1 MLRRAA
7 LPLAIPTGIA
17 LFATPADATTV
28 QVSIMNTAFSP
39 KLITVSQGDTVTWTN
54 MDGFD
59 HTSTDKGFWDSGHI
73 QPGHQYKQTT
83 AFFNA
88 GSYAYVCTIHQM
100 HGTVRVPM
108 TRSGS
113 SGSGWTVRW
122 SSASSTPAGR
132 NFDVQIKRPG
142 STTFRSF
149 RSATTA
155 LKAFF
160 NPARTGTYK
169 FEARTRI
176 TATGKT
182 SDWSPVLTLSIS

>member
-1 MLRRAA
+1 M
-7 LPLAIPTGIA
+7 
-17 LFATPADATTV
+17 FATPADATTV

-39 KLITVSQGDTVTWTN
+39 KVVTVAQGDTVTWTN

-73 QPGHQYKQTT
+73 ASGHLYKQTI
-83 AFFNA
+83 AFLNA
-88 GSYAYVCTIHQM
+88 GSYAYLCTIHQM
-100 HGTVRVPM
+100 QGTVRVPM
-108 TRSGS
+108 KKTGS

-132 NFDVQIKRPG
+132 DFDVRIKRPG
-142 STTFRSF
+142 STTFTSF

-155 LKAFF
+155 FKAFF
-160 NPARTGTYK
+160 NPAKTGTYK